1 MSVVSVFSGAF
12 CRAEEFVDQ
21 LCEETGYQRIDDER
35 IVARARELSAVPE
48 ETLKRSFSAKPSVFN
63 PFTRERERAQVWLTL
78 AVAECL
84 QESGLLLHGLTS
96 HLIPASIPHVLRVC
110 LIADAAHRI
119 SAAAAQ
125 LGIAAGPA
133 AERIREL
140 DNDQAAW
147 VQAVNSA
154 SDPWDA
160 ALYDM
165 LLPTHA
171 MAPREAAALVRRHL
185 AAEALHVS
193 DRSRRAARDFLTTAR
208 IRAALA
214 AEGHFIGVSLQ
225 GDAAVL
231 TIDRPVLMQERLEA
245 ELTGLVRG
253 TADVARIEVRVK
265 PAAREGAAY
274 RKYDADHISRVL
286 LVDDEREF
294 VQTLSERLGMRDI
307 GSATAFDGES
317 ALALLRE
324 DEPEVMLLDLRMPG
338 IDGMEVLKR
347 VKAEHP
353 EIEVVI
359 LTGHGTDV
367 DRKKCMELGAFAYL
381 EKPVDIDV
389 LSETLKR
396 ANEKMRAHRR
406 KRTGETF

>member
-1 MSVVSVFSGAF
+1 
-12 CRAEEFVDQ
+12 
-21 LCEETGYQRIDDER
+21 
-35 IVARARELSAVPE
+35 
-48 ETLKRSFSAKPSVFN
+48 
-63 PFTRERERAQVWLTL
+63 
-78 AVAECL
+78 
-84 QESGLLLHGLTS
+84 
-96 HLIPASIPHVLRVC
+96 
-110 LIADAAHRI
+110 
-119 SAAAAQ
+119 
-125 LGIAAGPA
+125 
-133 AERIREL
+133 
-140 DNDQAAW
+140 
-147 VQAVNSA
+147 
-154 SDPWDA
+154 
-160 ALYDM
+160 
-165 LLPTHA
+165 
-171 MAPREAAALVRRHL
+171 
-185 AAEALHVS
+185 
-193 DRSRRAARDFLTTAR
+193 
-208 IRAALA
+208 
-214 AEGHFIGVSLQ
+214 
-225 GDAAVL
+225 
-231 TIDRPVLMQERLEA
+231 
-245 ELTGLVRG
+245 
-253 TADVARIEVRVK
+253 VARIEVRVK